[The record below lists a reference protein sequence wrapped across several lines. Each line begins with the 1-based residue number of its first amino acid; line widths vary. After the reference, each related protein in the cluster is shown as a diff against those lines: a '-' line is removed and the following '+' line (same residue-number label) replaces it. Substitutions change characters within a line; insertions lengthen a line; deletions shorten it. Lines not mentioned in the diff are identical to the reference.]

1 MELRVNEVA
10 IPEKIDFNYEE
21 LKAELISKVSF
32 YETLVYTDDQIKDA
46 KADKANLNKL
56 KKALN
61 DERIRKE
68 KEYMQPFNVF
78 KAQINEIIGI
88 IDKPIAVIDEQVKA
102 YDEKRKAE
110 KQKAIEDLFS
120 QIGFQNFVTLEK
132 IWDPKWLNASVSMKS
147 IEDQMKSR
155 MYEIGNG
162 VLTLSQ
168 LPEFGFEAT
177 EVFKETL
184 DINKAISE
192 AKRMSEIAKA
202 KAEAEARRKAE
213 EESRKAAEEARRK
226 AEEERKAQEKV
237 AEEQRAAMAKAMTPP
252 EEVQPTP
259 VQESQPEP
267 QKMVVK
273 FEVELTTEDATALR
287 EFFQSR
293 NITFRAIRSF
303 GSKTYQTFLDKFKN
317 VPYKLVAT
325 ATPSPNKYKEL
336 IHYAGYL
343 EVMDT
348 GQALTRFFQRD
359 STKANNLTLYPNME
373 DEFWL
378 WVSSWALFIT
388 KPSDIN
394 PDYSDD
400 GYVLPPL
407 DVRWHE
413 IPIHYGD
420 SVDRDGQMELF
431 TQASTGLK
439 EAAKIKRESIDARVE
454 KMKEI
459 VDSSPEDHF
468 ILWHDQEAERHAI
481 KKALP
486 ETVDIYG
493 SMDYDL
499 REQRVIDFSNGKT
512 RLFAT
517 KKSISGSGCNFQR
530 FCHREIFVGIDY
542 EFNDF
547 IQAVHT
553 LMIRLQSP
561 RMSTQE
567 HSGR

>member
-110 KQKAIEDLFS
+110 KQKAIEVLFS

-132 IWDPKWLNASVSMKS
+132 IQDPKWLNASVSMKS
-147 IEDQMKSR
+147 IEDQMKSK

-213 EESRKAAEEARRK
+213 EE
-226 AEEERKAQEKV
+226 RKAQERA
-237 AEEQRAAMAKAMTPP
+237 AEEQRAAMAQAMTPP
-252 EEVQPTP
+252 EDAQQAP
-259 VQESQPEP
+259 VQESQLEP
-267 QKMVVK
+267 QKMIVK

-293 NITFRAIRSF
+293 NIAFRAI
-303 GSKTYQTFLDKFKN
+303 K
-317 VPYKLVAT
+317 
-325 ATPSPNKYKEL
+325 
-336 IHYAGYL
+336 
-343 EVMDT
+343 
-348 GQALTRFFQRD
+348 
-359 STKANNLTLYPNME
+359 
-373 DEFWL
+373 
-378 WVSSWALFIT
+378 
-388 KPSDIN
+388 
-394 PDYSDD
+394 
-400 GYVLPPL
+400 
-407 DVRWHE
+407 
-413 IPIHYGD
+413 
-420 SVDRDGQMELF
+420 
-431 TQASTGLK
+431 
-439 EAAKIKRESIDARVE
+439 
-454 KMKEI
+454 
-459 VDSSPEDHF
+459 
-468 ILWHDQEAERHAI
+468 
-481 KKALP
+481 
-486 ETVDIYG
+486 
-493 SMDYDL
+493 
-499 REQRVIDFSNGKT
+499 
-512 RLFAT
+512 
-517 KKSISGSGCNFQR
+517 
-530 FCHREIFVGIDY
+530 
-542 EFNDF
+542 
-547 IQAVHT
+547 
-553 LMIRLQSP
+553 
-561 RMSTQE
+561 
-567 HSGR
+567 

>member
-21 LKAELISKVSF
+21 LKAELTSKVSF

-56 KKALN
+56 KRALN
-61 DERIRKE
+61 DERIRRE

-213 EESRKAAEEARRK
+213 EE
-226 AEEERKAQEKV
+226 RKAQEKA
-237 AEEQRAAMAKAMTPP
+237 AEEQRAVMAQAMTPP
-252 EEVQPTP
+252 ENVQPAP
-259 VQESQPEP
+259 VEESRPEP

-273 FEVELTTEDATALR
+273 FEVELTTDDAAALR
-287 EFFQSR
+287 DFFQSR
-293 NITFRAIRSF
+293 NITFRAI
-303 GSKTYQTFLDKFKN
+303 K
-317 VPYKLVAT
+317 
-325 ATPSPNKYKEL
+325 
-336 IHYAGYL
+336 
-343 EVMDT
+343 
-348 GQALTRFFQRD
+348 
-359 STKANNLTLYPNME
+359 
-373 DEFWL
+373 
-378 WVSSWALFIT
+378 
-388 KPSDIN
+388 
-394 PDYSDD
+394 
-400 GYVLPPL
+400 
-407 DVRWHE
+407 
-413 IPIHYGD
+413 
-420 SVDRDGQMELF
+420 
-431 TQASTGLK
+431 
-439 EAAKIKRESIDARVE
+439 
-454 KMKEI
+454 
-459 VDSSPEDHF
+459 
-468 ILWHDQEAERHAI
+468 
-481 KKALP
+481 
-486 ETVDIYG
+486 
-493 SMDYDL
+493 
-499 REQRVIDFSNGKT
+499 
-512 RLFAT
+512 
-517 KKSISGSGCNFQR
+517 
-530 FCHREIFVGIDY
+530 
-542 EFNDF
+542 
-547 IQAVHT
+547 
-553 LMIRLQSP
+553 
-561 RMSTQE
+561 
-567 HSGR
+567 

>member
-110 KQKAIEDLFS
+110 KQKAIEELFAT
-120 QIGFQNFVTLEK
+120 IGFQNFVTLEK

-147 IEDQMKSR
+147 IEDQMKSK

-202 KAEAEARRKAE
+202 KAEAEARRKAAE
-213 EESRKAAEEARRK
+213 EARKAAEEARK
-226 AEEERKAQEKV
+226 AEEERKAQEKA

-252 EEVQPTP
+252 EDVQPTP

-293 NITFRAIRSF
+293 NITFRAI
-303 GSKTYQTFLDKFKN
+303 K
-317 VPYKLVAT
+317 
-325 ATPSPNKYKEL
+325 
-336 IHYAGYL
+336 
-343 EVMDT
+343 
-348 GQALTRFFQRD
+348 
-359 STKANNLTLYPNME
+359 
-373 DEFWL
+373 
-378 WVSSWALFIT
+378 
-388 KPSDIN
+388 
-394 PDYSDD
+394 
-400 GYVLPPL
+400 
-407 DVRWHE
+407 
-413 IPIHYGD
+413 
-420 SVDRDGQMELF
+420 
-431 TQASTGLK
+431 
-439 EAAKIKRESIDARVE
+439 
-454 KMKEI
+454 
-459 VDSSPEDHF
+459 
-468 ILWHDQEAERHAI
+468 
-481 KKALP
+481 
-486 ETVDIYG
+486 
-493 SMDYDL
+493 
-499 REQRVIDFSNGKT
+499 
-512 RLFAT
+512 
-517 KKSISGSGCNFQR
+517 
-530 FCHREIFVGIDY
+530 
-542 EFNDF
+542 
-547 IQAVHT
+547 
-553 LMIRLQSP
+553 
-561 RMSTQE
+561 
-567 HSGR
+567 